1 MRHSRALFVG
11 LAVAVC
17 LASFTFAQQAPQ
29 APPPITMKMLKPDV
43 WAGLGGAGGN
53 STIIIG
59 KTGVIV
65 VDAKQTEAGAK
76 DLLAQ
81 IAKITPK
88 PVTTAIIT
96 HSDGDHVNG
105 LVAFPSGIKI
115 IAHENN
121 KKEQQTALAAGGRG
135 APPADRLPNLVTTK
149 TKEKMT
155 IDGVKL
161 ELYHFAPAH
170 TSGDLIVFLPEQK
183 IVSTGDIVVTNRAD
197 DNPNVHFEK
206 NGSTDGWLTSVR
218 GMIGLNADTYIT
230 GHGDLLTKTD
240 LQRKLMA
247 TTERRNR
254 IAAMVKEGKT
264 LDQIKAA
271 LPDAP
276 APGAP
281 ARGAG
286 APTGA
291 AGAPPRGA
299 APLAAG
305 GAGGRGA
312 AAPALT
318 FVETAYQEIT
328 KSAKK

>member
-1 MRHSRALFVG
+1 MRHSRALFAG

-29 APPPITMKMLKPDV
+29 APAPITMKMLKPDV

-65 VDAKQTEAGAK
+65 VDAKQTEPGAK

-105 LVAFPSGIKI
+105 LVAFPPGIKI

-206 NGSTDGWLTSVR
+206 NGSTEGWLTSVK
-218 GMIGLNADTYIT
+218 GMIGLNAETYIT
-230 GHGDLLTKTD
+230 GHGDLLTKAD
-240 LQRKLMA
+240 LQRKLTA
-247 TTERRNR
+247 TTERRNK

-281 ARGAG
+281 PRGAG
-286 APTGA
+286 APGGA

-305 GAGGRGA
+305 GAGGRGGA
-312 AAPALT
+312 TPALT

>member
-1 MRHSRALFVG
+1 MSRMKTLRVALAALACGG
-11 LAVAVC
+11 LTTAA
-17 LASFTFAQQAPQ
+17 TAQQAPQ
-29 APPPITMKMLKPDV
+29 APPPLTMKQLKPDV
-43 WAGLGGAGGN
+43 WVGLGGAGGN

-76 DLLAQ
+76 DLLAE

-105 LVAFPSGIKI
+105 LVAFPAGIKI
-115 IAHENN
+115 IAHEGN
-121 KKEQQTALAAGGRG
+121 KKEQETALAAGGRG
-135 APPADRLPNLVTTK
+135 APPADKLPNQVVTK
-149 TKEKMT
+149 NKESMT

-161 ELYHFAPAH
+161 ELYHFSPAH
-170 TSGDLIVFLPEQK
+170 TSGDLIVYQPAQK

-197 DNPNVHFEK
+197 DNPNIHFEK
-206 NGSTDGWLTSVR
+206 NGSTEGWLANVK
-218 GMIGLNADTYIT
+218 GMIGLNADTYVT
-230 GHGDLLTKTD
+230 GHGDLLTKAD
-240 LQRKLMA
+240 LQRKLTA
-247 TTERRNR
+247 TTERRNK

-264 LDQIKAA
+264 LDEIKAA

-281 ARGAG
+281 PRGAG
-286 APTGA
+286 GGAPGA
-291 AGAPPRGA
+291 AR
-299 APLAAG
+299 AG
-305 GAGGRGA
+305 GAGGGRGGT
-312 AAPALT
+312 PALT

-328 KSAKK
+328 KSKK